1 MTVLSHNQ
9 PAPPWVD
16 EPPDLESV
24 ERRLADDFV
33 AGTKWALFANIG
45 VWLILLV
52 ILQPH
57 VESHVLG
64 SWAVAFAAL
73 MAIQCYLIQ
82 QFRTMASEPNEPD
95 IGERAER
102 FLQKRAWI
110 WCAAAIGLAAP
121 VFFNPSALFT
131 PIGYFCGGLIAVA
144 GAFSALRM
152 ASHPSSLRAYVHGL
166 SLCLLLGV
174 LYALSSQTGEH
185 SWREAL
191 AMLLLLFALQS
202 ALLYGA
208 GQIYQ
213 SKAAQYA
220 AQHGNASLVESLQR
234 QTETARQAMHTK
246 NSLLASAT
254 HDLRQPVHALAFYAD
269 WLRNEPQMAD
279 TIVPKILIAT
289 DSVNTLFNSLFDFA
303 KIESGTISVDLQEV
317 SIAQLMEDL
326 TIQYNPMAQA
336 KGLAFRTVSVD
347 AFVRSDPVLLRRVI
361 ANLLG
366 NAFRYTESGEVVL
379 SARLLDRYVWLDV
392 IDSGPGISEEH
403 LPHVFKE
410 FYRAQQH
417 HGTVDSFG
425 LGLAIVQKLCQA
437 LGHTVEIRSI
447 VGQGTACRVE
457 MQRDDALAHATD
469 RKTEP

>member
-1 MTVLSHNQ
+1 MVG
-9 PAPPWVD
+9 
-16 EPPDLESV
+16 PPDDRYPSGVDDSPDLKSV
-24 ERRLADDFV
+24 ERRLADDFIAGAKWVLSAHV
-33 AGTKWALFANIG
+33 AAWLF
-45 VWLILLV
+45 LLV
-52 ILQPH
+52 VLQRD
-57 VESHVLG
+57 VDSQLLG
-64 SWAVAFAAL
+64 SWAVALAAL
-73 MAIQCYLIQ
+73 LAVQGYLIQ
-82 QFRTMASEPNEPD
+82 QYLTMASESKESD
-95 IGERAER
+95 TAERAEQ
-102 FLQKRAWI
+102 FLQKRAWV
-110 WCAAAIGLAAP
+110 WCASAIVLAAP
-121 VFFNPSALFT
+121 VLFAPSGPFSPL
-131 PIGYFCGGLIAVA
+131 GYLCYAWIAVT
-144 GAFSALRM
+144 GAFCALRL
-152 ASHPSSLRAYVHGL
+152 ATHPRSLRAYIHGL
-166 SLCLLLGV
+166 SLSLLLGIV
-174 LYALSSQTGEH
+174 YALASGGGDVR
-185 SWREAL
+185 WLEAIL
-191 AMLLLLFALQS
+191 MVLLSTVLHA
-202 ALLYGA
+202 AALYGA
-208 GQIYQ
+208 DQIYQ
-213 SKAAQYA
+213 AKAAQYA
-220 AQHGNASLVESLQR
+220 AQQGNALLVESLQR

-303 KIESGTISVDLQEV
+303 KIESGTINVDLQEV

-336 KGLAFRTVSVD
+336 KGLVFRTVSVD

-392 IDSGPGISEEH
+392 IDSGPGIGEEH

-437 LGHTVEIRSI
+437 LGHTVEIRSS

-457 MQRDDALAHATD
+457 MQRFDAPNQAMN
-469 RKTEP
+469 